1 MIALVFIGGF
11 TVGCVLAAAIS
22 NLVEWFEVLR

>member
-11 TVGCVLAAAIS
+11 IVGSVLAAGIS
-22 NLVEWFEVLR
+22 NLVEWFEVLK